1 MKAEIITIGD
11 EILIGQIVDSNSAYI
26 GQELNKTGISVT
38 QITTVSDDKHKILK
52 AISEAE
58 KRANLI
64 ILTGGLGPTKDDITK
79 KTIAEYFNDELIF
92 NKDVYNHVKNLLSGR
107 GITMNELNS
116 KQAYVPS
123 TCKVLFNDLG
133 TAPGMLF
140 EKNNK
145 IYFSTPGVP
154 FEMKFLIKERLIP
167 YLKEKFTFDS
177 IIHKVVMTQGIPESH
192 LATIIEDWENNLPKD
207 IKLAYLPQPGLV
219 RLRLSAQGDKE
230 KLIKQIDNE
239 IDKLNKI
246 IPEAIFGYDEE
257 KIEFSVFNLLKKE
270 GKTMSTAESCTGG
283 NISALIT
290 SISGSSEIFKG
301 TVVSYS
307 NEIKENVLGVKIKSL
322 EKYGAVSQQVVE
334 EMITGILKLMKT
346 DYAIAV
352 SGIAGPTGGTK
363 DKPVGTTWIA
373 VGSKDKIISEKHL
386 FGEERNRNIRRASVT
401 ALNILRNFI
410 K

>member
-38 QITTVSDDKHKILK
+38 QITTISDDKDKILK

-58 KRANLI
+58 KRADLI

-92 NKDVYNHVKNLLSGR
+92 NQDVYNHVKQLLAGR

-116 KQAYVPS
+116 KQAYVPKG
-123 TCKVLFNDLG
+123 CKVLFNDVG

-145 IYFSTPGVP
+145 IYFCTPGVP
-154 FEMKFLIKERLIP
+154 FEMKFLISERLIP

-192 LATIIEDWENNLPKD
+192 LAKLIENWENNLPKE

-219 RLRLSAQGDKE
+219 RLRLSAQGEKE
-230 KLIKQIDNE
+230 YLSKLIEKE
-239 IDKLNKI
+239 IEKLNKI

-257 KIEFSVFNLLKKE
+257 KIEYSVFNLLKEK

-290 SISGSSEIFKG
+290 SISGSSEVFKG

-307 NEIKENVLGVKIKSL
+307 NEIKENVLGVKHETL

-334 EMITGILKLMKT
+334 EMLKGVLNIMQT

-352 SGIAGPTGGTK
+352 SGIAGPTGGTEE
-363 DKPVGTTWIA
+363 KPVGTTWIA

-386 FGEERNRNIRRASVT
+386 FGEERSRNIRRASVT